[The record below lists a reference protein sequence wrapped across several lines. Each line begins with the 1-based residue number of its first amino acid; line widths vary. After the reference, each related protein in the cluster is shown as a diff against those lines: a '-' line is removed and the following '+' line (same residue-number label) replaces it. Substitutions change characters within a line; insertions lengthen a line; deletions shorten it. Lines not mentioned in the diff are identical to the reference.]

1 MEQKSFSDLEYDNK
15 KRKTR
20 REVFLERMEALI
32 PWSRLEKRIRRHYP
46 KVPKA
51 GKGRK
56 PYPLSVMLRIHC
68 VQVFYNLSDPAMED
82 MLYEIESV
90 RRFVGVKLS
99 GQIPDET
106 TILNFR
112 HLLEKHSLG
121 KKLFEEIAA
130 YLNDQG
136 LILREGTI
144 VDASIIAAPTS
155 TKNKDGA
162 RDPEMHQVKKGNEW
176 HFGMKMHIGVDDE
189 LGLVH
194 SVTGTAAN
202 VHDITEAENLLHGDE
217 ERVRGDA
224 GYRGIAKRPE
234 HEDRKTEWHVAMM
247 PGKRRLLNPKSVE
260 ARQEKKKASVRAKVE
275 HPFWYVKQM
284 FGYRKV
290 RYRGIAKNL
299 ERIHLLLG
307 FTNLMIGDRYEYV

>member
-1 MEQKSFSDLEYDNK
+1 MDQKSFSDLEYDQK

-20 REVFLERMEALI
+20 REVFLERMDGLI
-32 PWSRLEKRIRRHYP
+32 PWKRLEKRIRRYY
-46 KVPKA
+46 PKA
-51 GKGRK
+51 GNGRHA
-56 PYPLSVMLRIHC
+56 YPLSIMLRIHC
-68 VQVFYNLSDPAMED
+68 VQLFYNLSDPAMED

-99 GQIPDET
+99 GSIPDET

-121 KKLFEEIAA
+121 EKLFGEINKH
-130 YLNDQG
+130 LNEQG
-136 LILREGTI
+136 LTLKEGTI

-176 HFGMKMHIGVDDE
+176 YFGMKMHIGVDDE

-202 VHDITEAENLLHGDE
+202 VHDITEAEKLLHGDE
-217 ERVRGDA
+217 QRVRGDA
-224 GYRGIAKRPE
+224 GYRGIEKRPE
-234 HEDRKTEWHVAMM
+234 HEDRDTDWEISMM
-247 PGKRRLLNPKSVE
+247 PGQRRQLNPRSVV
-260 ARQEKKKASVRAKVE
+260 ARREKKKASIRAKVE
-275 HPFWYVKQM
+275 HPFWYAKQM

-290 RYRGIAKNL
+290 RYRGLKKNL
-299 ERIHLLLG
+299 ARIHMLLG
-307 FTNLMIGDRYEYV
+307 FANLMIGDRYECV